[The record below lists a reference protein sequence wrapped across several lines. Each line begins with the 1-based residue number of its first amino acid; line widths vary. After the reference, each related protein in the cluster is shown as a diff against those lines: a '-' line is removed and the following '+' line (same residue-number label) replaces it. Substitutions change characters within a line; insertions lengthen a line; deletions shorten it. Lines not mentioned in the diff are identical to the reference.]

1 MTNQKRQTIQDIKTL
16 KSLGFTYALERK
28 GFLRQQQYYTNHQY
42 LISSSLN
49 AKIKT
54 ATNACMKLFQESY
67 EYVSKNISSFEQNLI
82 DLGYN
87 TELIKAFINATP
99 DEIVSNLSRIDF
111 IIDDN
116 DSIKFCEINSATP
129 QGIFENV
136 ICSEYFQKRYNTQ
149 TANTTIMPKFKSMW
163 ANIVKN
169 KSEIPTLYV
178 SAEASYNEDVQTVM
192 LHQHNYPG
200 EIKFIDLK
208 DIQVHD
214 DGVYDLDHNK
224 IELMF
229 MLYPIEF
236 LPYDIDSD
244 GFNTG
249 ALFLEHIANGSIQM
263 VNPLSATLIQSK
275 NFVTII
281 DKLVAEKKLSQ
292 KSCDTYHMYFPKSAN
307 WDGTKQQ
314 IEKWLEHD
322 EKVVL
327 KPVFGRT
334 GKAVQIVTKENIKN
348 ALGIIDSTSDETL
361 SWYTNQPHILQEYVQ
376 DRSEEVILLDGKKH
390 NVNLIFGAYAIDLD
404 YAGLYLRG
412 DDGCTTD
419 QCILLHPVITD

>member
-149 TANTTIMPKFKSMW
+149 TANTTIMPKFKSM
-163 ANIVKN
+163 
-169 KSEIPTLYV
+169 
-178 SAEASYNEDVQTVM
+178 
-192 LHQHNYPG
+192 
-200 EIKFIDLK
+200 
-208 DIQVHD
+208 
-214 DGVYDLDHNK
+214 
-224 IELMF
+224 
-229 MLYPIEF
+229 
-236 LPYDIDSD
+236 
-244 GFNTG
+244 
-249 ALFLEHIANGSIQM
+249 
-263 VNPLSATLIQSK
+263 
-275 NFVTII
+275 
-281 DKLVAEKKLSQ
+281 
-292 KSCDTYHMYFPKSAN
+292 
-307 WDGTKQQ
+307 
-314 IEKWLEHD
+314 
-322 EKVVL
+322 
-327 KPVFGRT
+327 
-334 GKAVQIVTKENIKN
+334 
-348 ALGIIDSTSDETL
+348 
-361 SWYTNQPHILQEYVQ
+361 
-376 DRSEEVILLDGKKH
+376 
-390 NVNLIFGAYAIDLD
+390 
-404 YAGLYLRG
+404 
-412 DDGCTTD
+412 
-419 QCILLHPVITD
+419 